1 MYLPRYKVYVLQ
13 IMQIIARDRAR
24 YRKIRSVR
32 KFQVARDWLQR
43 GGEISSSCER
53 KILKYRSEVLE
64 FYKALILELHFEIP
78 RGKILLHDRSDT

>member
-1 MYLPRYKVYVLQ
+1 MRRCKVYN
-13 IMQIIARDRAR
+13 
-24 YRKIRSVR
+24 
-32 KFQVARDWLQR
+32 R

-78 RGKILLHDRSDT
+78 RGKILLHDCGDTQGRISPRRQKRGANKTPA